1 MMDHALAKEVV
12 EATIR
17 SIVIKASRDA
27 DRFIALLDAVGVP
40 KRVNPYT
47 TNPEQ
52 YKPSPAIVTAL
63 EGLSATLEFADLE
76 CIGLKNTL
84 YPNLPNSQ
92 KMFEE
97 TLLALHGQP
106 NQCGK
111 FTSQAF
117 AAWLNIDDSAFAATF
132 GVPGFRQ
139 SNCSQDAE
147 LDALADFLYN
157 NRHLADSQF
166 KGATHD
172 ATNN

>member
-1 MMDHALAKEVV
+1 MDHALAKEVV

-27 DRFIALLDAVGVP
+27 DRIIALLDAVGVP

-97 TLLALHGQP
+97 TLLALRGQP

-117 AAWLNIDDSAFAATF
+117 AAWLNIDDPAFTATF
-132 GVPGFRQ
+132 SVPGYGLPED
-139 SNCSQDAE
+139 NQDAE
-147 LDALADFLYN
+147 LHALADFLYT